1 MAGQRVLDLVD
12 DAHPPRPEDTHHAEL
27 LREHRAL
34 REALPRLRHR
44 SASLAPPAG
53 RPDGTPARARKR
65 SWRTPPA
72 NNPAARPGGASRRAF
87 RARPGGASR
96 RAFRTRL
103 WPPCATIAPVP
114 LKETMGDPAESVR
127 GGARLTP
134 RLIRVMRYEE
144 IEAGGGPVI
153 DLGSETVS
161 LGRGDTESVR
171 REGDAVAVDVTDA
184 MMSRQHARIAPAG
197 AGDYV
202 IEDLGSRNGTYV
214 EGRPVRRASLE
225 DGQLIETGRTA
236 WLFRLAPAGAPSSLQ
251 LGPTRSFSPR
261 VFAVAEHLTRLAPA
275 AVSLL
280 LLGET
285 GTARASS
292 LACSTR
298 APARGRSSPSTAAA
312 LPENL
317 LESEIFGHSG
327 AFTGA
332 IGTAR
337 ATSWR
342 PPGAPSSS
350 TSRGDAAPP
359 PGQAA
364 RRAPGARGPRRRRLE
379 GAPLGSTCASSPP
392 PTAISPSAS
401 PPAPSARISYARL
414 EGWVLVLP
422 RLAERREDIGEL
434 AAHVVRSLGRP
445 HARATIR
452 AARALLAFDWP
463 FNIRQLVKTTEAALA
478 LAQSGP
484 IEFDHLPERVRGG
497 DAPGGARAATGPTT
511 TTAVTAT
518 GATASAPAAPRAEDA
533 LDAEEREL
541 RERVAAALRA
551 HSGNVTRAAQAL
563 GKQRQQ
569 MQRWMRR
576 FGLRAEDFGGA
587 TED

>member
-1 MAGQRVLDLVD
+1 
-12 DAHPPRPEDTHHAEL
+12 
-27 LREHRAL
+27 
-34 REALPRLRHR
+34 
-44 SASLAPPAG
+44 
-53 RPDGTPARARKR
+53 
-65 SWRTPPA
+65 
-72 NNPAARPGGASRRAF
+72 
-87 RARPGGASR
+87 
-96 RAFRTRL
+96 
-103 WPPCATIAPVP
+103 
-114 LKETMGDPAESVR
+114 MGDPAESVR
-127 GGARLTP
+127 GGGGLAP

-153 DLGSETVS
+153 DLGSETVA

-197 AGDYV
+197 AGEYV
-202 IEDLGSRNGTYV
+202 VEDLGSRNGTYV
-214 EGRPVRRASLE
+214 DGRAVRRASLE

-236 WLFRLAPAGAPSSLQ
+236 WLFRLAPAGAPPSVQ

-285 GTARASS
+285 GTGKEVVARD
-292 LACSTR
+292 LH
-298 APARGRSSPSTAAA
+298 ARSRRRGPFVAVNCGGLTEA
-312 LPENL
+312 L
-317 LESEIFGHSG
+317 LESELFGHRRG

-332 IGTAR
+332 IGDR
-337 ATSWR
+337 V
-342 PPGAPSSS
+342 GHVE
-350 TSRGDAAPP
+350 AADGGTLFLDEIGEMPP
-359 PGQAA
+359 PAQVRLLRVLQEGEVVPVGATAPRKVDVRVVAA
-364 RRAPGARGPRRRRLE
+364 THRNLLDMVARGAFREDL
-379 GAPLGSTCASSPP
+379 
-392 PTAISPSAS
+392 
-401 PPAPSARISYARL
+401 YARL

-434 AAHVVRSLGRP
+434 AAHVVRTLGRP

-478 LAQSGP
+478 LAQGGP
-484 IEFDHLPERVRGG
+484 IEFDHLPERVRGA
-497 DAPGGARAATGPTT
+497 DAPGGARGATGATATT
-511 TTAVTAT
+511 GVTATGVTAT
-518 GATASAPAAPRAEDA
+518 GATFAPPAPRAEDA
-533 LDAEEREL
+533 LDADEREL

-551 HSGNVTRAAQAL
+551 HGGNVTRAAQAL

-576 FGLRAEDFGGA
+576 FGLRAEDFGGTA
-587 TED
+587 DD